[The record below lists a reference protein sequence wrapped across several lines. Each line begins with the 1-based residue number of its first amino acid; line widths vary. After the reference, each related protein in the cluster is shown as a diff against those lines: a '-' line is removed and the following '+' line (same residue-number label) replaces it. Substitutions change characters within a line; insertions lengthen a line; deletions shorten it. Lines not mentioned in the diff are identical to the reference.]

1 MMDEIEKIEETN
13 ALRNNRFRVILLI
26 VYFCLLIIIYFVFVN
41 VGVNPIVAFI
51 ILLFMFVLVIG
62 PLLKGLRK
70 SFYSRMFVD
79 KKKKDRGGSQQSKE
93 ICKKKSKIIEYKPRK
108 IRHVDLNITYRKPL
122 IVKCNYCGMTVA
134 GFVKKCPRCGELIE
148 LD

>member
-1 MMDEIEKIEETN
+1 MNEPEKIEEIN
-13 ALRNNRFRVILLI
+13 ASGNYRFRVILLI
-26 VYFCLLIIIYFVFVN
+26 IYFFILIFLYLVFVN
-41 VGVNPIVAFI
+41 VGVNPIVAFL

-70 SFYSRMFVD
+70 SFYSRMFID
-79 KKKKDRGGSQQSKE
+79 KKKRNRGGYQQYKE
-93 ICKKKSKIIEYKPRK
+93 NIKKNSKITEYKPRK
-108 IRHVDLNITYRKPL
+108 IRHVNLNITYRKPL